1 MQRIICKKL
10 YDTETASVVEKV
22 THGNF
27 GDSDG
32 YEETLYR
39 TEDGFFFLY
48 VNGGEESIHPVEEIR
63 RLSKAN
69 ADKWLEEHK

>member
-1 MQRIICKKL
+1 MQKIICKKL
-10 YDTETASVVEKV
+10 YDTETAIVVEKV

>member
-1 MQRIICKKL
+1 MQKIICKKL